1 MISWKVA
8 FTPMTHPTST
18 PGFVLWLT
26 GLPAS
31 GKTTLAH
38 ELRTQLAA
46 HSIACVILDSDELR
60 RILTPEPTY
69 SERERIWFY
78 NVVTQLAT
86 WLSKSGVNVL
96 IAATAN
102 RRYDRQQARQQIARF
117 AEVYVECDLATC
129 RARDPKGIYARAD
142 LGADLGIATT
152 VPGVGIQY
160 ELPEQAEVIVNTS
173 NLSVDQAAN
182 QVIQQLG
189 PSFFQVKDV
198 VD

>member
-1 MISWKVA
+1 MISRKVA
-8 FTPMTHPTST
+8 FVPMTHPIHL
-18 PGFVLWLT
+18 PGFVLWFT

-46 HSIACVILDSDELR
+46 RSIHCVILDSDELR
-60 RILTPEPTY
+60 HILTPQPTY

-78 NVVTQLAT
+78 SVITQLAS
-86 WLSKSGVNVL
+86 WLSNSGVNLL

-129 RARDPKGIYARAD
+129 RARDPKGIYAQ
-142 LGADLGIATT
+142 ADLGIATA

-173 NLSVDQAAN
+173 NLSADKAAN
-182 QVIQQLG
+182 EVIHQLA
-189 PSFFQVKDV
+189 SFFFRGEEVIG
-198 VD
+198 